1 MLQGGGAA
9 SRLPEGER
17 VPTVNPPGRT
27 LRAETTDPARHQ
39 GQNASNDP
47 NHAQL
52 EVIIAMVVNP
62 Q

>member
-1 MLQGGGAA
+1 M
-9 SRLPEGER
+9 ER

-27 LRAETTDPARHQ
+27 LRADTTDPARHQ
-39 GQNASNDP
+39 GQNAPNDP